1 MARPPA
7 SGGSISVRVELDNR
21 CESCPD
27 NCPYADMETDTYSV
41 YGLNDNRRITSI
53 RIECSHDMVC
63 MFKRDNPHT
72 QGV

>member
-1 MARPPA
+1 M
-7 SGGSISVRVELDNR
+7 RVELDNR

-27 NCPYADMETDTYSV
+27 NCAYADVDTTTDTIYQGFGTPAFTLIKV
-41 YGLNDNRRITSI
+41 ECVHND
-53 RIECSHDMVC
+53 VC